1 MVSTTLSTLA
11 VIAAGA
17 AALVSQVDAH
27 GYIISPK
34 AQGNG
39 IEHPGNFVIEYS
51 PPWEGD
57 WKDPK
62 NFATAAKEKGF
73 STLRSYLED
82 KGAVCGFTDPNVSPR
97 AIPTDRKVHFSRDIP
112 HAGPCEL
119 WIDDTRVYQND
130 DCESAFTGVVPEW
143 DVDWSLCSGECMI
156 RFYWLGLQASGTRW
170 QVYKSCVP
178 VSSTAVA
185 SATPTPTTKA
195 PSKTKTPKPT
205 TKAPSKTK
213 TPKPTATES
222 EVGGEGDMPTSSSK
236 RNGTMT
242 VDSGCKV
249 KTKRS

>member
-112 HAGPCEL
+112 HAVRSFSWYHQWL
-119 WIDDTRVYQND
+119 
-130 DCESAFTGVVPEW
+130 GVVAQ
-143 DVDWSLCSGECMI
+143 SLI
-156 RFYWLGLQASGTRW
+156 I
-170 QVYKSCVP
+170 
-178 VSSTAVA
+178 A
-185 SATPTPTTKA
+185 SACLLSVGPLRALDRRHARVPERRLRVRVHGRGARVGRRLVALQRRVHDPLLLARA
-195 PSKTKTPKPT
+195 PGLGHALASLQY
-205 TKAPSKTK
+205 
-213 TPKPTATES
+213 
-222 EVGGEGDMPTSSSK
+222 V
-236 RNGTMT
+236 
-242 VDSGCKV
+242 
-249 KTKRS
+249 